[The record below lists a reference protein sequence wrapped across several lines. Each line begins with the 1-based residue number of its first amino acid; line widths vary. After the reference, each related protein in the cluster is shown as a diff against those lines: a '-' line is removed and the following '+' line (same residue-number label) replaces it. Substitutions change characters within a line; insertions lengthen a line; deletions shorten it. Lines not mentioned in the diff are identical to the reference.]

1 MTRVTAAV
9 IGTGPEPDNI
19 VWGESAAMAYRH
31 GEAYREIEGCELV
44 ACADIVREN
53 AEAFA
58 DEFEID
64 DGRVFEE
71 FEEMLF
77 ETEPDIVSVC
87 TPVPTHADLVVGAAE
102 TEVPGAI
109 HCEKPMADT
118 WEGSKR
124 MARAAEE
131 NDVQLTFNH
140 QRRFDPT
147 WQEASRL
154 VSDGVIGEVERVEM
168 GGKNLYDFGSHL
180 IDLCNHFVGERE
192 AEWVLGQVHYDEE
205 DVRYGVHNENQ
216 GLAMW
221 SYGEGVFG
229 LASTGYG
236 SGADAIGAHHRIL
249 GTEGVIEVASD
260 ENEADVRYK
269 TDTGGGWEEIDTEG
283 APAIERAISHAI
295 DCLESG
301 EEPVISADH
310 ALRATEIIFAA
321 WASARRRGRIELPLE
336 EGGNALTE
344 MVETGELAP
353 VASEDDNESGDEE
366 E

>member
-1 MTRVTAAV
+1 MARVTAAV
-9 IGTGPEPDNI
+9 IGTGPDPDDV

-31 GEAYREIEGCELV
+31 GDAYRDLKDCDLI

-58 DEFEID
+58 AEFDID
-64 DGRVFEE
+64 GGHVFEE
-71 FEEMLF
+71 FETMLL
-77 ETEPDIVSVC
+77 ETEPDVVSVC
-87 TPVPTHADLVVGAAE
+87 TPVPTHADIVVGAAE
-102 TEVPGAI
+102 TEVPKAI
-109 HCEKPMADT
+109 HCEKPMADS

-124 MARAAEE
+124 MAEAADE

-154 VSDGVIGEVERVEM
+154 VSEGAIGEVERVEM

-180 IDLCNHFVGERE
+180 IDLCNHFVGERG

-216 GLAMW
+216 GLAIW
-221 SYGEGVFG
+221 SYGDGVHG

-249 GTEGVIEVASD
+249 GSEGAIEVAPD
-260 ENEADVRYK
+260 DDNADVRYK
-269 TDTGGGWEEIDTEG
+269 TDMGEGWEELETEG
-283 APAIERAISHAI
+283 APAIERAITHAI
-295 DCLESG
+295 DCLDSS
-301 EEPVISADH
+301 EEPVISASH
-310 ALRATEIIFAA
+310 ALRATEIIFAT
-321 WASARRRGRIELPLE
+321 WESARRRGRIELPLQD
-336 EGGNALTE
+336 GGNALTE
-344 MVETGELAP
+344 MVEAGDLSP
-353 VASEDDNESGDEE
+353 VSSEEGYTE
-366 E
+366 

>member
-1 MTRVTAAV
+1 MPRVTAAV

-31 GEAYREIEGCELV
+31 GEAYREIGGCDLI

-53 AEAFA
+53 AEDFA
-58 DEFEID
+58 DEFDID
-64 DGRVFEE
+64 DGRVFED
-71 FEEMLF
+71 FEAML
-77 ETEPDIVSVC
+77 EATEPDIVSIC

-102 TEVPGAI
+102 TGIPGAI

-124 MARAAEE
+124 MAKVAEE
-131 NDVQLTFNH
+131 NGVQLTFNH

-154 VSDGVIGEVERVEM
+154 VSEGTIGEVERVEM
-168 GGKNLYDFGSHL
+168 AGKNLYDFGSHL
-180 IDLCNHFVGERE
+180 VDLCNHFVGECG

-216 GLAMW
+216 GLAIW
-221 SYGEGVFG
+221 SYGNGVHG

-249 GTEGVIEVASD
+249 GSEGVVEVAPD
-260 ENEADVRYK
+260 DADDVDVRYK
-269 TDTGGGWEEIDTEG
+269 TDAGEGWETIETEREF
-283 APAIERAISHAI
+283 AIKRAIAHAI

-301 EEPVISADH
+301 EDPVISADH

-321 WASARRRGRIELPLE
+321 WESARRRGRIELPLE

-344 MVETGELAP
+344 MVEAGELSPAP
-353 VASEDDNESGDEE
+353 SEDGEGD
-366 E
+366 